1 MLILVLT
8 VVSSMGEKKAVVQAV
23 VNENMALKRQLEAEK
38 IEREAQS
45 RRIAAIE
52 AALLHHG

>member
-1 MLILVLT
+1 MYRMSVTQNLQNLT
-8 VVSSMGEKKAVVQAV
+8 RWLFQK
-23 VNENMALKRQLEAEK
+23 EAEK

>member
-1 MLILVLT
+1 MLTLVLT

>member
-1 MLILVLT
+1 MLTLVLT

-52 AALLHHG
+52 AALLHLG

>member
-1 MLILVLT
+1 MD
-8 VVSSMGEKKAVVQAV
+8 EKKAVVQAV

>member
-1 MLILVLT
+1 MRILDRT